1 MTWDRA
7 GIWKDAEGRL
17 WTLADSSIDTEIF
30 ETIGEPVFDEA
41 TRLWYQQIAL
51 RLSDPTP

>member
-1 MTWDRA
+1 MAWDRP
-7 GIWKDAEGRL
+7 GIWKDAEGKL

-30 ETIGEPVFDEA
+30 ELLGDPVFDET

-51 RLSDPTP
+51 RISDQAR